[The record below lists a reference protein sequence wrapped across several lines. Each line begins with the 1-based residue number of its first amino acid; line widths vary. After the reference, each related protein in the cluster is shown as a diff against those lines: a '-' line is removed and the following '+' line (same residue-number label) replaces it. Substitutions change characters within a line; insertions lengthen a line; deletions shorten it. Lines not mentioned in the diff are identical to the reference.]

1 MDFGRRIQEA
11 QLHVDQTK
19 GAYDRAKQ
27 ETGQAQSDYEKSITT
42 APNFQTTYEKYKQ
55 EYQNSEEIKT
65 LKSAWEKT
73 KEAVDSIRTSIDHL
87 SESINQQFGGST
99 LSQAQRDKAKQSQLE
114 TLTKSFNQYNT
125 TYQIQFADY
134 SKKVDEAF
142 DTSID
147 IANKDYDRYWN
158 IVRKKFDVWQ
168 ERIKNEDQWR
178 QMYNRSEDALFNV
191 NEEWKN
197 WENRQKI
204 RQTQQDF
211 VRWQNNFAAQQRA
224 AAFSS
229 AKATEDWAAAAEKRY
244 NDTELKFK
252 QDVATFGGGGMSAGE
267 FMRRVNS
274 GQYAS

>member
-158 IVRKKFDVWQ
+158 IVRKKFEVWQ

-229 AKATEDWAAAAEKRY
+229 AKATEDWAAATEKRY